1 MLAVLTRRAAQ
12 LPPTLLLISLVV
24 FGLAA
29 LAPVDPARAALTAGG
44 GAGVQIDDAALQAKR
59 AELGLDRPLPERYLR
74 WLGDLARL
82 ELGRSFVTG
91 RPVGQLVAERL
102 PASAVLGLAALAVSV
117 GVSLPL
123 GMLAAVRAGGLLD
136 QVARGLALLGASA
149 PGFWLALI
157 LMWLFAA
164 QLRWLPALGSLTPA
178 GIVLPIVVL
187 AVRPL
192 SRQLRL
198 MRATTLDALAAD
210 HLAVAR
216 AKGLPEVTI
225 LRRHLLPNA
234 LLPPVTL
241 IGLDLPALV
250 SGAVI
255 VESVFAW
262 PGIGRMAADAALAG
276 DVPVLMAFVLLVGG
290 LVIVSSLLVDL
301 LYALLDPRQ
310 RTAAGAS

>member
-1 MLAVLTRRAAQ
+1 
-12 LPPTLLLISLVV
+12 
-24 FGLAA
+24 
-29 LAPVDPARAALTAGG
+29 
-44 GAGVQIDDAALQAKR
+44 
-59 AELGLDRPLPERYLR
+59 
-74 WLGDLARL
+74 
-82 ELGRSFVTG
+82 
-91 RPVGQLVAERL
+91 
-102 PASAVLGLAALAVSV
+102 
-117 GVSLPL
+117 
-123 GMLAAVRAGGLLD
+123 
-136 QVARGLALLGASA
+136 
-149 PGFWLALI
+149 
-157 LMWLFAA
+157 
-164 QLRWLPALGSLTPA
+164 
-178 GIVLPIVVL
+178 
-187 AVRPL
+187 
-192 SRQLRL
+192 
-198 MRATTLDALAAD
+198 
-210 HLAVAR
+210 
-216 AKGLPEVTI
+216 VTI